1 MMIAMQHDTKD
12 LIHIAL
18 DLTTNISSQDRFER
32 LLTTM
37 RKLFNC
43 DASAL
48 LEFKG
53 QHFKPLAI
61 NGLSAD
67 VLGRQFNINEHP
79 RLEAIARAGDVVRFP
94 ADSDLPDP
102 YDALITSHQG
112 DLHVHACVGLP
123 LMANQRLIGALTI
136 DGFNPHQFDNF
147 SNDELRTVSALAAA
161 TLNIALLMDKL
172 EKVAGT
178 MTESD
183 PATHHPQ
190 SNTEIIGQSAQIK
203 ALKKEISV
211 VASTD
216 MTALILGETGVGK
229 ELVATA
235 IHQQSSRADK
245 PLIYLNCAALP
256 ESIAESELF
265 GHVKGAFTGAISN
278 RSGKFELAD
287 KGTLFLDEIGELTL
301 TLQAKLLRVLQYGDL
316 QRIGDDRNL
325 KVDTRIIAA
334 TNKDLKEEVLAGR
347 FRADLY
353 HRLSVFPIMVSP
365 LRERGED
372 ILLLAGFFMERCRS
386 KLQLSHLSL
395 STACQSTLMRYPWP
409 GNIRELEHSINRAAI
424 LAKAEAK
431 DELVILQPAH
441 FRIDNVNVGHSP
453 FEITDVINQPTL
465 AVTNIPVDNLR
476 EATEQFQRQLITNAL
491 QENNNNWAATAR
503 QLSIDVGNLHRLAK
517 RIALKQ

>member
-1 MMIAMQHDTKD
+1 MADVMQTSTKD

-37 RKLFNC
+37 RRLFNC

-53 QHFKPLAI
+53 LHFKPLAI
-61 NGLSAD
+61 NGLNAD
-67 VLGRQFNINEHP
+67 VLGRQFNISEHP

-94 ADSDLPDP
+94 ADSSLPDP
-102 YDALITSHQG
+102 YDALITSHEG
-112 DLHVHACVGLP
+112 NLHVHACVGLP
-123 LMANQRLIGALTI
+123 LMANQRLIGALTL
-136 DGFNPHQFDNF
+136 DSFDPHQFDNF

-172 EKVAGT
+172 EKAAGD

-183 PATHHPQ
+183 PAKHQPQ
-190 SNTEIIGQSAQIK
+190 SNTEIIGQSAQIQ

-353 HRLSVFPIMVSP
+353 HRLSVFPITVSP

-372 ILLLAGFFMERCRS
+372 IILLAGFFIERCRS

-395 STACQSTLMRYPWP
+395 SSTSQAILMNHPWP

-424 LAKAEAK
+424 LARAEAK
-431 DELVILQPAH
+431 DEYVLLQPAH
-441 FRIDNVNVGHSP
+441 FKLEHFSVGVTDTTEQP
-453 FEITDVINQPTL
+453 IMPITS
-465 AVTNIPVDNLR
+465 IPVDNLR
-476 EATEQFQRQLITNAL
+476 DATEQFQRQLISKAL
-491 QENNNNWAATAR
+491 KENNNNWAATAR
-503 QLSIDVGNLHRLAK
+503 HLSVDVGNLHRLAK
-517 RIALKQ
+517 RIELKQ

>member
-1 MMIAMQHDTKD
+1 MAIIMQTTTKD

-37 RKLFNC
+37 RRLFSC

-61 NGLSAD
+61 NGLHAD
-67 VLGRQFNINEHP
+67 VLGRQFNISEHP

-94 ADSDLPDP
+94 ADSSLPDP
-102 YDALITSHQG
+102 YDALITSHEG
-112 DLHVHACVGLP
+112 NLHVHACVGLP
-123 LMANQRLIGALTI
+123 LMANQRLIGALTL
-136 DGFNPHQFDNF
+136 DSFDPHQFDNF

-172 EKVAGT
+172 EKAAGDVT
-178 MTESD
+178 DSD
-183 PATHHPQ
+183 PAKHQPQ
-190 SNTEIIGQSAQIK
+190 SNTEIIGQSVQIQ

-353 HRLSVFPIMVSP
+353 HRLSVFPIAVSP

-372 ILLLAGFFMERCRS
+372 ILLLSGFFIERCRS

-395 STACQSTLMRYPWP
+395 NSACQTILMNYPWP

-424 LAKAEAK
+424 LARAEAK
-431 DELVILQPAH
+431 DEYVILQPSNFKLEHAL
-441 FRIDNVNVGHSP
+441 VEV
-453 FEITDVINQPTL
+453 TDMIEQPTMS
-465 AVTNIPVDNLR
+465 VSNIPVDNLR
-476 EATEQFQRQLITNAL
+476 DATEQFQRQLISKAL
-491 QENNNNWAATAR
+491 KENNNNWAATAR
-503 QLSIDVGNLHRLAK
+503 QLSVDVGNLHRLAK
-517 RIALKQ
+517 RIELKR

>member
-1 MMIAMQHDTKD
+1 MANIMQRDTKD

-32 LLTTM
+32 LLTTL
-37 RKLFNC
+37 RRLFNC

-61 NGLSAD
+61 NGLTAD

-79 RLEAIARAGDVVRFP
+79 RLEAIARAGDIVRFP
-94 ADSDLPDP
+94 ADSTLPDP
-102 YDALITSHQG
+102 YDALITSHKG

-136 DGFNPHQFDNF
+136 DGFDPHQFDNF

-161 TLNIALLMDKL
+161 TLNNALLMARL
-172 EKVAGT
+172 EKMAGDMGGGET
-178 MTESD
+178 KSAM
-183 PATHHPQ
+183 HQPQ
-190 SNTEIIGQSAQIK
+190 GQAEIIGQSPQIQT
-203 ALKKEISV
+203 LKKEIEV
-211 VASTD
+211 VAGTD

-229 ELVATA
+229 ELVATT
-235 IHQQSSRADK
+235 IHEQSSRANQ
-245 PLIYLNCAALP
+245 PLVYLNCAALP

-265 GHVKGAFTGAISN
+265 GHVKGAFSGAISN

-287 KGTLFLDEIGELTL
+287 KGTLFLDEIGEISLP
-301 TLQAKLLRVLQYGDL
+301 LQAKLLRVLQYGDL

-334 TNKDLKEEVLAGR
+334 TNKDLKQEVIAGR

-353 HRLSVFPIMVSP
+353 HRLSVFPINVPP
-365 LRERGED
+365 LRERGDD
-372 ILLLAGFFMERCRS
+372 IILLAGFFIERCRS
-386 KLQLSHLSL
+386 KLALSHLGMS
-395 STACQSTLMRYPWP
+395 SACQQALVDYPWP

-431 DELVILQPAH
+431 DEFVTLQPYH
-441 FRIDNVNVGHSP
+441 FRIEHFTPEKESTADLTLTSAPQVNVIS
-453 FEITDVINQPTL
+453 
-465 AVTNIPVDNLR
+465 DNLR
-476 EATEQFQRQLITNAL
+476 DATEQFQRTLIKQAL
-491 QENNNNWAATAR
+491 EQNNGNWAATAR
-503 QLSIDVGNLHRLAK
+503 QLSVDVGNLHRLAK
-517 RIALKQ
+517 RINLK

>member
-1 MMIAMQHDTKD
+1 MIINMQHDTKD

-61 NGLSAD
+61 NGLNAD
-67 VLGRQFNINEHP
+67 VLGRQFNISEHP

-94 ADSDLPDP
+94 ADSSLPDP

-136 DGFNPHQFDNF
+136 DSFNPHQFDNF

-172 EKVAGT
+172 EKMAGN

-183 PATHHPQ
+183 PASHQPQ
-190 SNTEIIGQSAQIK
+190 SSTEIIGQSTQVQT
-203 ALKKEISV
+203 LKKEINV

-216 MTALILGETGVGK
+216 LTALILGETGVGK

-256 ESIAESELF
+256 EAIAESELF

-334 TNKDLKEEVLAGR
+334 TNKDLKEEVLAGH

-365 LRERGED
+365 LRDRGED
-372 ILLLAGFFMERCRS
+372 ILLLAGFFIERCRS

-395 STACQSTLMRYPWP
+395 SAACQTTLMHYPWP

-424 LAKAEAK
+424 LARAETK
-431 DELVILQPAH
+431 DELVILQPSH
-441 FRIDNVNVGHSP
+441 FRIEHFPVAGAGAM
-453 FEITDVINQPTL
+453 EQPTR
-465 AVTNIPVDNLR
+465 AVTRMPVDNLR
-476 EATEQFQRQLITNAL
+476 DATEQFQRQLINDVL
-491 QENNNNWAATAR
+491 KENNNNWAATAR
-503 QLSIDVGNLHRLAK
+503 HLSIDVGNLHRLAK
-517 RIALKQ
+517 RIELKK

>member
-1 MMIAMQHDTKD
+1 MANRMQTDTKD

-37 RKLFNC
+37 RRLFNC

-61 NGLSAD
+61 NGLSTD
-67 VLGRQFNINEHP
+67 VLGRQFNISEHP

-94 ADSDLPDP
+94 ADSTLPDP
-102 YDALITSHQG
+102 YDALITSHDG
-112 DLHVHACVGLP
+112 NLHVHACVGLP

-136 DGFNPHQFDNF
+136 DGFDPHQFDNF

-161 TLNIALLMDKL
+161 TLNIALLMERL
-172 EKVAGT
+172 EKSVGDVT
-178 MTESD
+178 DSD
-183 PATHHPQ
+183 PTKHQPQ
-190 SNTEIIGQSAQIK
+190 TNTEIIGQSVQIK
-203 ALKKEISV
+203 ALKNEISV

-229 ELVATA
+229 ELVATE
-235 IHQQSSRADK
+235 IHQRSSRSDK

-256 ESIAESELF
+256 EAIAESELF

-353 HRLSVFPIMVSP
+353 HRLSVFPITVSP
-365 LRERGED
+365 LRERGND
-372 ILLLAGFFMERCRS
+372 ILLLAGFFIERCRS
-386 KLQLSHLSL
+386 KLQLRHLSL
-395 STACQSTLMRYPWP
+395 SSTCQATLMSYSWP

-424 LAKAEAK
+424 LARAEAK
-431 DELVILQPAH
+431 DEYVILHPSH
-441 FRIDNVNVGHSP
+441 FRVEP
-453 FEITDVINQPTL
+453 FSMDVTDAIEQPKV
-465 AVTNIPVDNLR
+465 ASDNIPTDNLR
-476 EATEQFQRQLITNAL
+476 DATEQFQRQLINKTLKDNS
-491 QENNNNWAATAR
+491 NNWAATAR

-517 RIALKQ
+517 RIQLKK